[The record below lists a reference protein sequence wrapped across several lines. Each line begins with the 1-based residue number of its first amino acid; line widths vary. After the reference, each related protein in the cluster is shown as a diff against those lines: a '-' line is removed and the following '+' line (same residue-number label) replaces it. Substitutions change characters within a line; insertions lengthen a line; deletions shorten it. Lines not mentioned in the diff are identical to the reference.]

1 MQQHIVIIGNGI
13 SGITCARHVR
23 KNSNHKITVISSETK
38 HFFSRT
44 ALMYIYMGHMRYED
58 TKPYE
63 DYFWEKNRIDL
74 LHDLVIKID
83 TENKSLL
90 LNSGSQLKYDKLV
103 IASGSKSN
111 KFDWPGQDLKGVQG
125 LYSYPDLKQMEENTK
140 GISRAVVVGG
150 GLIGIEMV
158 EMLLSRNIPVTFLVR
173 ESQFW
178 NNVLPEQESEIIRK
192 HILEY
197 GIDLKLSTELDSI
210 LADEEGKVKAVI
222 TNKGEE
228 IDCEFVGL
236 TVGVSPNIDFLEDS
250 EIKTKDGV
258 LVNEYMETN
267 IEDVYAIGDCAEFR
281 IAPGHNRKNIEQVWY
296 TGRMHGEVLA
306 QTLTGKRTAYQPGNW
321 FNSAKFFDIEYQTYG
336 WVMPQLA
343 NDEND
348 FYWEYHSGKKALHF
362 VFDKE
367 SMVFKGINALGIR
380 LRHEIMDR
388 WFTEE
393 RSIEYVLE
401 HLKDANFEPEFYT
414 SYDENEV
421 LDKFNTEFHTNL
433 KVKKKSIWNIFRDS

>member
-23 KNSNHKITVISSETK
+23 KNSNCKITVISSETK

-140 GISRAVVVGG
+140 GIFRAVVVGG
-150 GLIGIEMV
+150 GLIGVEMV
-158 EMLLSRNIPVTFLVR
+158 EMLHSRNIPVTFLVR

-197 GIDLKLSTELDSI
+197 GIGLKLSTELDSI

-348 FYWEYHSGKKALHF
+348 FYWEHHSGKKALHF

-388 WFTEE
+388 WLTEE

-414 SYDENEV
+414 SYENEV
-421 LDKFNTEFHTNL
+421 LDKFNIEFHTNL